1 MPKADP
7 TDNLLT
13 RKLSA
18 SVTGER
24 IFAGSKKTIKTD
36 NSPVYLKKILS
47 LSLVAMAAAQALA
60 EPTGGQVVKR
70 KSTRPAL
77 LAQPLPPSSKAHLR
91 FPSIGKV
98 SMLAIKSG

>member
-1 MPKADP
+1 MPKAES

-24 IFAGSKKTIKTD
+24 IFAGSKKTRKTD

-47 LSLVAMAAAQALA
+47 LSLVANGQL
-60 EPTGGQVVKR
+60 TGTQDMGGLVGSNFGTVQN
-70 KSTRPAL
+70 SYATATF
-77 LAQPLPPSSKAHLR
+77 SSPGAGFNTVGGLV
-91 FPSIGKV
+91 G
-98 SMLAIKSG
+98 LNSGTLKNS